1 MSNSISKSW
10 FVWWYLKSAY
20 FCAHDYMKV
29 AWQLQLQRQR
39 WFHLVQ
45 QSIVLSSSVNRTLI
59 THLIKECSL
68 YTLKET
74 AYNASGIRSHLWAY
88 PINTIRKFGDG
99 ESNLYCLLPSR
110 NQYVNSVKH
119 AKLNLF
125 AWLLATQPVQQHKMS
140 SRNMSRELL
149 IRRKSCGAR
158 LLFLVFMGLIPANK
172 HDLAGCRKKKHFQ

>member
-1 MSNSISKSW
+1 MSNSISKSC
-10 FVWWYLKSAY
+10 FVSWYLKSAY

-39 WFHLVQ
+39 WFYLVQ

-88 PINTIRKFGDG
+88 PINTIANSEMDNLTCVVPCLPV
-99 ESNLYCLLPSR
+99 SNTLIVWNTQNWISLPDYWLR
-110 NQYVNSVKH
+110 
-119 AKLNLF
+119 NLF
-125 AWLLATQPVQQHKMS
+125 NNTHCPHRTCQG
-140 SRNMSRELL
+140 
-149 IRRKSCGAR
+149 SCLSGGNHVKPG
-158 LLFLVFMGLIPANK
+158 FYS
-172 HDLAGCRKKKHFQ
+172 